1 MSQRF
6 ESLPNRE
13 RYRVKQRAGE
23 RCQLCGDRE
32 ASFSYHDVGADDW
45 VMLCSNCHR
54 LVHPRGRPGIRI
66 TRQTIDQAAHLRSG
80 LVAFP
85 SARNQRWHEDDQ

>member
-54 LVHPRGRPGIRI
+54 LVHPNGRPGIHI
-66 TRQTIDQAAHLRSG
+66 TRQTIDRAERFLCGLEPLSLRFAHHY
-80 LVAFP
+80 
-85 SARNQRWHEDDQ
+85 HEDDP